1 MHRLITNYFWSQEP
15 ERRKKLFFT
24 ITEVYHQE
32 AHIHKISSDF
42 FKAYCNFLRHKC
54 LYVGRIWCTI
64 LVQHVLC
71 LRISSDLDNAQWNLL
86 LHVFKIASPLL
97 IIGTVLLLIWKEIP
111 LQYYRFLEQLPG
123 WKLVKLC
130 NWYCS
135 TFLKVC
141 ISCFFLFNSQIQ
153 KHSKDFLVNALLLNS
168 VPSVSHSKEM
178 FLKLS
183 VSALIFCILSFWV
196 SLVILT
202 FHYIKDGVQLPHT
215 HGT

>member
-1 MHRLITNYFWSQEP
+1 MHRLIINYFWSQEP

-54 LYVGRIWCTI
+54 LYVGRICCTI

-111 LQYYRFLEQLPG
+111 LQYYRFQGE
-123 WKLVKLC
+123 
-130 NWYCS
+130 NWS
-135 TFLKVC
+135 NFAIDTVLHFSKFASPAFFSLILKFR
-141 ISCFFLFNSQIQ
+141 SIQ
-153 KHSKDFLVNALLLNS
+153 KIFFPMHCFSTLCLQF
-168 VPSVSHSKEM
+168 PTTM
-178 FLKLS
+178 CFKLS

-196 SLVILT
+196 FLVILT
-202 FHYIKDGVQLPHT
+202 FHYTKGGVQLPHT